1 MADLRLSPSI
11 FQFSSSSL
19 LAWTA
24 AYAIWEPIS
33 YFVIR
38 ALSGAKT
45 VGEYYDPNR
54 MPIPIVFFGDYIYS
68 TFILLIAQQVIGWAG
83 PTLLRP
89 TGWIHALLLFL
100 GIQWVSDFSFYQ
112 LISRVPPVTRYID
125 FFQRYTKEV
134 GVSAILGDSAYGVVW
149 IALSQALASYVPA
162 WLQITAITLFLFGT
176 LVVSY

>member
-1 MADLRLSPSI
+1 MSQSVFRFSPT
-11 FQFSSSSL
+11 SL

-38 ALSGAKT
+38 AASSAKT
-45 VGEYYDPNR
+45 VGEYYDPKR
-54 MPIPIVFFGDYIYS
+54 IPVPIVFFGDYIYS
-68 TFILLIAQQVIGWAG
+68 TFILLIAQQAISATVGA
-83 PTLLRP
+83 PTFTSLS
-89 TGWIHALLLFL
+89 TWIHALLVFL

-112 LISRVPPVTRYID
+112 LITRVPPVTRYID

-134 GVSAILGDSAYGVVW
+134 SFSAILGDSAYGVVW
-149 IALSQALASYVPA
+149 LALSQALATYVPA